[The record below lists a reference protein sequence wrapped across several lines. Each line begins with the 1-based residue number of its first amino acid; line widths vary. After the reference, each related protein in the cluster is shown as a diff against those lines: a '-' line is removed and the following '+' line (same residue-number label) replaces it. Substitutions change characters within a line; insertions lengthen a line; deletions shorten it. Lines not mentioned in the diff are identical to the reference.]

1 MLEGWRGLP
10 LSFYAC
16 AQRMGLGVAHVL
28 RTRLNG
34 GVDVSFSQIM
44 ENRNFRL
51 VVVFLM
57 IFALVLVVARPA
69 RAAVGVTSI
78 LIPAVIAALEA
89 WGIGTAADGLDGAAI
104 AEWFHDK
111 LTSWETAAGIALEN
125 IAIGI
130 KMSPIGQVIL
140 NPVALAGIREFGAWF
155 VQQEGLVAGGSS
167 VQVISGGT
175 TFNGYQVWDSCT
187 VNGSSY
193 TYVYTC
199 DSNCHLFVRL
209 LNGTC
214 YVTMVSLVSGAKFHY
229 QRYSNGSSS
238 PVSDSWFT
246 LSNRDGT
253 RGYYFVD
260 LASGY
265 QSANVPLV
273 SYTWQDVLS
282 GSGGVQ
288 SGEGS
293 LDIVPSAEMDV
304 PTASEVQ
311 DKEFVIDAGLDVGA
325 DAQAWY
331 DRIMNKVAA
340 NDMTATG
347 TIVNAGTI
355 TADQVLDQ
363 GAIREE
369 DGVVVWPDVVQP
381 IGVTGLDDIFPFC
394 IPFDIYH
401 FCQAL
406 SADPVAPNFDIPF
419 HIDGIVDY
427 TFHLDLSEFDQVAA
441 ILRTMELL
449 LFCVGLA
456 FVTRS
461 MFIRG

>member
-16 AQRMGLGVAHVL
+16 TQRMGLGVAHVL

-34 GVDVSFSQIM
+34 GVDVSFTQLM

-57 IFALVLVVARPA
+57 IFALVLVVARPV

-104 AEWFHDK
+104 AEWFHEK

-130 KMSPIGQVIL
+130 KMTPLGQVFL
-140 NPVALAGIREFGAWF
+140 NPVALTGIREFGAWL
-155 VQQEGLVAGGSS
+155 VQQEGLVAGGSP

-175 TFNGYQVWDSCT
+175 TIGGYPVYASTDVVMRDKTFEYTFEVVSGICWAFRTSSTVYFVSTSQFSLKRHVKRLSNGETWSNAASGGSLRNGIYSYGSVY
-187 VNGSSY
+187 GSSDFVSIPVANY
-193 TYVYTC
+193 TLA
-199 DSNCHLFVRL
+199 DLEASNK
-209 LNGTC
+209 
-214 YVTMVSLVSGAKFHY
+214 VTASSG
-229 QRYSNGSSS
+229 
-238 PVSDSWFT
+238 
-246 LSNRDGT
+246 
-253 RGYYFVD
+253 
-260 LASGY
+260 
-265 QSANVPLV
+265 
-273 SYTWQDVLS
+273 
-282 GSGGVQ
+282 
-288 SGEGS
+288 GS
-293 LDIVPSAEMDV
+293 LDIVPSADMDV

-311 DKEFVIDAGLDVGA
+311 DKEMVIDAGLDVGA

-340 NDMTATG
+340 NDMTAAG
-347 TIVNAGTI
+347 TIVNVGTI